1 VICGA
6 NTWQSN
12 NRLDNGS
19 VQIISQIAS
28 LRDLKI
34 AGNKLSGTLHESV
47 TNLQNLESLEIQRN
61 ELTTLPAGLS
71 ELVRLR
77 VLNLTENHFAS
88 LPFDVLSRV
97 PLIELLAAKNQLSGA
112 LIAEDV
118 NELSQLQV
126 LDISG
131 NAVTSIS
138 NSAQLN
144 LPALHRLSC
153 SSNRLSSLPN
163 MTSWHS
169 LLTILAE
176 DNNISSLPEGFLTLP
191 KIKSVD
197 FSSNNIKELDNNV
210 GGMSNLD
217 IFRISGNP
225 LKERKFSTMTT
236 DDLKRA
242 LRARIAPEEGSVEKE
257 TDDGAF
263 YSAQASP
270 ISPGLAS
277 SDWLV
282 KPDGILDRSNTGSH
296 SLNPVIAAQIAANN
310 TIRTLELHHNV
321 FKEFPSSIAF
331 FAATLRTLSL
341 ARNELTSDA
350 FLKDDLE
357 LPALK
362 ELNLSSNTFNSV
374 QPLIQHLKAPQLEK
388 LDISFNRLT
397 FLPALKPHFARLSYL
412 FASNNTLKEL
422 SPESI
427 AGLRV
432 VDCSSNDINSLNA
445 RIGLLGGPGGLE
457 RLDVSGNRFRVPKYT
472 ILEKGTEA
480 TLSWLRDRIPTS
492 EPTTPT
498 EML

>member
-1 VICGA
+1 
-6 NTWQSN
+6 
-12 NRLDNGS
+12 
-19 VQIISQIAS
+19 

-34 AGNKLSGTLHESV
+34 AGNKLFGTLHESI
-47 TNLQNLESLEIQRN
+47 TSLQNLESLEIQRN

-71 ELVRLR
+71 ELSRLR
-77 VLNLTENHFAS
+77 VLNITENHFDC
-88 LPFDVLSRV
+88 LPFDILSQM
-97 PLIELLAAKNQLSGA
+97 PLIELLAAKNKLFGT

-118 NELSQLQV
+118 NELAQLQV

-131 NAVTSIS
+131 NSVTSIS
-138 NSAQLN
+138 DSTQLN

-153 SSNRLSSLPN
+153 SSNRLNNLPN
-163 MTSWHS
+163 MATWHS

-176 DNNISSLPEGFLTLP
+176 DNNISSIPEGFTALP
-191 KIKSVD
+191 KIKNVD
-197 FSSNNIKELDNNV
+197 FSSNNIKELDNHIGSMN
-210 GGMSNLD
+210 SLD
-217 IFRISGNP
+217 IFRLGGNP
-225 LKERKFSTMTT
+225 LRERKLSAMTT
-236 DDLKRA
+236 EDLKRA
-242 LRARIAPEEGSVEKE
+242 LRERIAPEERTIERDA
-257 TDDGAF
+257 DDGAF

-270 ISPGLAS
+270 ISPGFAQS
-277 SDWLV
+277 EWPV
-282 KPDGILDRSNTGSH
+282 KAGGVLDRSNTESH

-331 FAATLRTLSL
+331 FAASLTSLSL
-341 ARNELTSDA
+341 ARNELTSDT

-374 QPLIQHLKAPQLEK
+374 QPLIQHLKAPQLER

-397 FLPALKPHFARLSYL
+397 FLPALKPHFPKLSYL

-422 SPESI
+422 LPESI
-427 AGLRV
+427 NGLRV
-432 VDCSSNDINSLNA
+432 VDCSCNDINSLNP
-445 RIGLLGGPGGLE
+445 RIGLLDGPGGLE

-472 ILEKGTEA
+472 LLEKGTEA
-480 TLSWLRDRIPTS
+480 VLAWLRDRIPAG
-492 EPTTPT
+492 EPSSPT